1 MQKLKKDLKESQ
13 QQLADVTSQLTSV
26 ESKSGWFERR
36 LAETEVNK
44 LINKSSYVLIIVK
57 LTSL

>member
-1 MQKLKKDLKESQ
+1 MQKLKKDLQESQ

-44 LINKSSYVLIIVK
+44 LINKFTY
-57 LTSL
+57 